1 MPLGFV
7 VCVTMLK
14 QGYEDW
20 LRHKMDE
27 EVNNKPA
34 TVIRHGK
41 IQVRHRQRYS
51 RSISGILFNY
61 GILDDIC

>member
-34 TVIRHGK
+34 SVIRDGR
-41 IQVRHRQRYS
+41 IQVRCKWVKKRAVLLATPYK
-51 RSISGILFNY
+51 
-61 GILDDIC
+61 